1 MKSICKLIVAALLFA
16 MIFAITELKA
26 QDSQD
31 SKIGLTVGM
40 DYVSNYLYRGENFY
54 LNAQN
59 SGMIA
64 PYVSYDVFKT
74 GLSLGIKG
82 EVAEQWFWDER
93 DEFQN
98 TTSFKMMNSINF
110 NVNYM
115 YELKKTMSL
124 NIGGWYYSYQ
134 RVHFI
139 NTTSGYDPSYFDIY
153 FSAQI
158 DALPLTPKLIVTYSY
173 FKDDDYARGA
183 AQVGNTNIWVWG
195 NGPGKNGDWYIQFGL
210 GHSFEL
216 FYKTYFDLEAMVGFY
231 DKNSSG
237 FCSLMGATELTPTNS
252 ADISE
257 IDLSAGFST
266 TAGKL
271 TLSTS
276 FHYVIVPGTQYK
288 YALSNYSYT
297 LTQDIHRFYAKFGV
311 SCSI

>member
-1 MKSICKLIVAALLFA
+1 MKRILTLTLAVITIT

-26 QDSQD
+26 QDSKD
-31 SKIGLTVGM
+31 SKIGLTVGI
-40 DYVSNYLYRGENFY
+40 DYVSNYLYRGEYFY
-54 LNAQN
+54 VNAQN

-98 TTSFKMMNSINF
+98 TTSFKMMNSIDI

-158 DALPLTPKLIVTYSY
+158 DALPLTPRLIVTYSY
-173 FKDDDYARGA
+173 FMDDDYARGA
-183 AQVGNTNIWVWG
+183 KDVGSNTWVWG

-216 FYKTYFDLEAMVGFY
+216 FYETYFDLEAMAGFY
-231 DKNSSG
+231 NKNSSG
-237 FCSLMGATELTPTNS
+237 FYSLIGKTGLTPTNS
-252 ADISE
+252 ADISD
-257 IDLSAGFST
+257 IDLSAGFTT

-271 TLSTS
+271 TLTTS

-288 YALSNYSYT
+288 YVLSNYSST
-297 LTQDIHRFYAKFGV
+297 LTQDMHRFYAKFGI